1 MTIDTDTRPP
11 ITAAATAFVESYAR
25 AMSFSSPTFPHS
37 GNIPFIAAALSAH
50 YSNTTAYAL
59 GHPYIISVQKTT
71 EHLEKLER
79 SGLGYEPGEG
89 CGVEG
94 WQWENVYGY
103 VYGYRRAFQPSGVVM
118 EFEAGA
124 KNWIGEEGEVNGWEK
139 PEGWWEVILCDNEVL
154 EIFAKVPNYMEI

>member
-1 MTIDTDTRPP
+1 MTTDADTRPP
-11 ITAAATAFVESYAR
+11 ITAAATAFIESYAR

-37 GNIPFIAAALSAH
+37 GNIPFIATALSAH

-59 GHPYIISVQKTT
+59 GHPYIISVQNTI
-71 EHLEKLER
+71 EHLEKLEC
-79 SGLGYEPGEG
+79 SGLGYEVCMVVHRVEPVSLLNALCWVTWEIQLREG

-103 VYGYRRAFQPSGVVM
+103 QCTFQPSSV
-118 EFEAGA
+118 
-124 KNWIGEEGEVNGWEK
+124 KL
-139 PEGWWEVILCDNEVL
+139 EGWWEVILCDNEIL